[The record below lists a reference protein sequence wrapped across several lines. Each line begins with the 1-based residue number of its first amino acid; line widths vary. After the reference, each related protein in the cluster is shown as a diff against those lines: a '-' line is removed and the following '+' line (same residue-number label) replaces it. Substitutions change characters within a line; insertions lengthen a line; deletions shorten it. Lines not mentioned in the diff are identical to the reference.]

1 MPGSSCGTWVLLCMD
16 EVDVVLDEH
25 DKCFFPHIEQP
36 ITLSKN
42 IFNITISPIYKI
54 RRLTDIQQHAHNPF
68 TLQSNQLK
76 RSSDEQINEFI
87 ITDLISGIISTIW
100 FSDE

>member
-1 MPGSSCGTWVLLCMD
+1 MSSLMSMINV
-16 EVDVVLDEH
+16 
-25 DKCFFPHIEQP
+25 FFPTYIEQP
-36 ITLSKN
+36 ITSSKN

-87 ITDLISGIISTIW
+87 IADLISGIISTIW